1 MPWCPKCGAEYREG
15 LKACSDCNTDLV
27 DRLEHREAN
36 VEHSESNGSDLEDDR
51 EAYLTSVSNSIE
63 AEMLEALLTSSGVPV
78 MKKFKGAG
86 EYLNIYMGMT
96 NLGVD
101 LYVPSKLLAQARDIL
116 VINREVG
123 SEISGTSGKKY
134 FIRRKPRTS

>member
-1 MPWCPKCGAEYREG
+1 
-15 LKACSDCNTDLV
+15 
-27 DRLEHREAN
+27 LEHREAN

-63 AEMLEALLTSSGVPV
+63 AEMLEALLTSSGVTV

>member
-15 LKACSDCNTDLV
+15 FKTCSDCNTDLV
-27 DRLEHREAN
+27 DRLEHSEAN
-36 VEHSESNGSDLEDDR
+36 VEHSEANGSDLEDDS

-116 VINREVG
+116 EKNREVG
-123 SEISGTSGKKY
+123 SEISDTSGKKY
-134 FIRRKPRTS
+134 LIRRKPRTS